1 MPLDDQRRMS
11 VLRDLDILGRVH
23 TWSFEKLSYADATTH
38 HRNWQGLPH
47 SPFTHGSHTDI
58 SDEYIKILRQQ
69 GFVELAPGR
78 INMPSSPPTK
88 ASYLRTSFHFA
99 KTLVHELCHAFNWA
113 TIDYN
118 PTSPHPEV
126 SIKVEPFF
134 MDQVRCEVGRAWE
147 SFVFGGYIDGIG
159 DGLHMQY
166 GMFVAKWP
174 NCHTD
179 EGEERAPSRRAF
191 RSQYAIPMAFIQ
203 DLWTWQFWTRVDMHG
218 GGECWPNKSHGG
230 KLLGLRKPT
239 TTIFDEDTEWAEF
252 FSDTSSIA
260 SDYQHLILFDTSTL
274 PVPTKNT
281 FNMRFTP
288 IIAAGFGAL
297 AAAQNTTAVSSISS
311 SIASDA
317 SSISSAISSALS
329 SASAN
334 ASSILSSATKDQ
346 SSVSSELSSLSSVQ
360 ATATGADRS
369 SISSQ
374 IASITAS
381 ETSKL
386 ASASDAARSATSAAA
401 TQTGA
406 ANGIVPAVGGILG
419 AGVLALGLL

>member
-1 MPLDDQRRMS
+1 MSQNESPLWFQHITFDELRNSGYIDLTADSIDNSLQCPIHPAFAFDRWLNLDPADFQFLQHALHLASQLLIAPTFLPFWWALRNNRRWIRNDLLINSYGRRAERFDPPTMPLDDQRRMS

-260 SDYQHLILFDTSTL
+260 SDYQ
-274 PVPTKNT
+274 VRN
-281 FNMRFTP
+281 
-288 IIAAGFGAL
+288 
-297 AAAQNTTAVSSISS
+297 
-311 SIASDA
+311 
-317 SSISSAISSALS
+317 
-329 SASAN
+329 
-334 ASSILSSATKDQ
+334 
-346 SSVSSELSSLSSVQ
+346 
-360 ATATGADRS
+360 
-369 SISSQ
+369 
-374 IASITAS
+374 
-381 ETSKL
+381 KL
-386 ASASDAARSATSAAA
+386 RAEFVRRRM
-401 TQTGA
+401 QKRWKK
-406 ANGIVPAVGGILG
+406 AVGHGSACG
-419 AGVLALGLL
+419 SDSSDGRDQDGNGVVRIGRPD